1 MYIDFKELKAQIEIV
16 NVVDMLGLDLAQR
29 ENQLRGTCP
38 ACKEGDERS
47 LVVTPEKNAYYCFAK
62 KEGGDCIALAA
73 HILGLSMREAALRI
87 ARHFD
92 LIPSGNEEDKPKEL
106 QSDPSKPLQPLAYLH
121 YKHDAVQA
129 LGIDAETA
137 ERIGIGYA
145 KKGMMRGRVAIPIRT
160 DEGTLVGYC
169 GYADDA
175 NPRLKLPQ
183 DAGSATDL
191 SIEQPLLH

>member
-29 ENQLRGTCP
+29 EGQLRGPCP
-38 ACKEGDERS
+38 ACKEGDARS

-62 KEGGDCIALAA
+62 KQGGDCIALAA
-73 HILGLSMREAALRI
+73 HILDLSMRDAALRI
-87 ARHFD
+87 AEHFD
-92 LIPSGNEEDKPKEL
+92 LIPNGNDGDEAKEP
-106 QSDPSKPLQPLAYLH
+106 QGEPSKPLEPLAYLH

-137 ERIGIGYA
+137 EWIGIGYA

-169 GYADDA
+169 GYAEDA
-175 NPRLKLPQ
+175 DPRLKFPRTL
-183 DAGSATDL
+183 DL
-191 SIEQPLLH
+191 RQTS